1 MIRRIAKWS
10 GISLL
15 FIAVAFG
22 GGVYALF
29 FM

>member
-1 MIRRIAKWS
+1 MIRTVAKWT
-10 GISLL
+10 GISSL

-22 GGVYALF
+22 GGVYLLF